1 MWKRRVLLEPGD
13 CVAVEEPGYPQA
25 RRLFVSQGAQ
35 VVGVPVD
42 GEGLVVEALP
52 DDARVVYVTPSHQD
66 PLGMAMSLRR
76 RIALIAWAR
85 RRCAAI
91 IEDDYD
97 SEFRYAERPIE
108 PLHALDHAGRV
119 LYVGSFSKVLLPVL
133 RIGFLVAP
141 PSLQQAVR
149 LAKQVTDWH
158 TSRPTQAALARF
170 IEDGLLAR
178 HIRRMRTEY
187 RVRHGIIAK
196 ALTTDLADL
205 LEIVP
210 SAAGLHL
217 SAFARTGTREA
228 VRAWVQRAEAVGV
241 GLWDLAS
248 FSTSDSRPGL
258 VLGYGGIPTDRIPE
272 GLRRL
277 RMTARGLPPA

>member
-52 DDARVVYVTPSHQD
+52 DDARVVYVTPSHQYL
-66 PLGMAMSLRR
+66 LGMAMSLRR

-158 TSRPTQAALARF
+158 TSRPTQAALARSLRMAYWPDTSAGCAPSTAYGTGSSRKLSPPTLP
-170 IEDGLLAR
+170 ICWR
-178 HIRRMRTEY
+178 SSRR
-187 RVRHGIIAK
+187 
-196 ALTTDLADL
+196 
-205 LEIVP
+205 
-210 SAAGLHL
+210 
-217 SAFARTGTREA
+217 
-228 VRAWVQRAEAVGV
+228 
-241 GLWDLAS
+241 
-248 FSTSDSRPGL
+248 RPG
-258 VLGYGGIPTDRIPE
+258 YT
-272 GLRRL
+272 
-277 RMTARGLPPA
+277 